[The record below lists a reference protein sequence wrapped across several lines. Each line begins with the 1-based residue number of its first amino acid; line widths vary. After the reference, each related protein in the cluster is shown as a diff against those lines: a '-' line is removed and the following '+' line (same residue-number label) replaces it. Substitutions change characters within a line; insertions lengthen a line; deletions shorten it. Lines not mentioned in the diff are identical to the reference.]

1 MTESPRAAHRPPMQG
16 AVRTTARAAAPA
28 GVRPRRADAR
38 RSRAAVLDAAVRV
51 LGERPEAGLGAVAAA
66 AGVTRQ
72 TIYAHFA
79 SRDGLLTAVVDHITD
94 RAVAAMDAVDLD
106 AGPAADAL
114 LRLLDAA
121 ARATGRHPELVRVI
135 NSLPASPEEDR
146 GRHVPVVDRIARV
159 VKRGQ
164 DGGEFTADLPA
175 EWLTTVVV
183 AVAHAAH
190 GEAEGGGMSADE
202 ANAALHTTVLR
213 ALGAGHN
220 SPPRSPSSSS
230 KRPNPA

>member
-1 MTESPRAAHRPPMQG
+1 M
-16 AVRTTARAAAPA
+16 
-28 GVRPRRADAR
+28 
-38 RSRAAVLDAAVRV
+38 LDAAVRV

-79 SRDGLLTAVVDHITD
+79 SRDGLLAAVVDHITD
-94 RAVAAMDAVDLD
+94 QAVAAIDAVDLD
-106 AGPAADAL
+106 AGPAVDAL

-164 DGGEFTADLPA
+164 DGGEFTADLPT
-175 EWLTTVVV
+175 EWLTTVVI
-183 AVAHAAH
+183 ALAHAAH
-190 GEAEGGGMSADE
+190 EEAEGGGMSADE
-202 ANAALHTTVLR
+202 ANAAVHATVLR
-213 ALGAGHN
+213 ALGAGRN

-230 KRPNPA
+230 KRLNPA

>member
-1 MTESPRAAHRPPMQG
+1 MTDSSGAVHRPAAQR
-16 AVRTTARAAAPA
+16 AERTTAPGAAPA
-28 GVRPRRADAR
+28 GARPRRADAR

-79 SRDGLLTAVVDHITD
+79 SREGLLAAVVDHVTEQ
-94 RAVAAMDAVDLD
+94 AVVAMDAVDLD

-121 ARATGRHPELVRVI
+121 ARSTGRHPELVRAI

-146 GRHVPVVDRIARV
+146 DRHVPVVDRIARV
-159 VKRGQ
+159 VRRGQ
-164 DGGEFTADLPA
+164 DAGEFTADLPTT
-175 EWLTTVVV
+175 WLTTVVI
-183 AVAHAAH
+183 ALAHTAH
-190 GEAEGGGMSADE
+190 GEAGGGGMTAAE
-202 ANAALHTTVLR
+202 ANAALHVTVLR
-213 ALGAGHN
+213 ALGADGN
-220 SPPRSPSSSS
+220 SPPASPSSSAS
-230 KRPNPA
+230 RPNPA